1 MLGESNFHKID
12 VGDLISWTDLGR
24 SKRKRR
30 GLVLQKWI
38 STEKSDILSPKER
51 KIAMLRVVD
60 SYDNKIVN
68 IYAINAK
75 IESKRTT

>member
-12 VGDLISWTDLGR
+12 VGDLISWTDLGKSR
-24 SKRKRR
+24 RKRR

-38 STEKSDILSPKER
+38 STDLLSSEER
-51 KIAMLRVVD
+51 KIAMLKVVD
-60 SYDNKIVN
+60 SFNNKIVN

>member
-12 VGDLISWTDLGR
+12 VGDLISWTDIGR
-24 SKRKRR
+24 SRRKRR

-38 STEKSDILSPKER
+38 STDFLSSEER
-51 KIAMLRVVD
+51 KIAMLKVVD
-60 SYDNKIVN
+60 SFDNKIVN

-75 IESKRTT
+75 IESKSTT

>member
-1 MLGESNFHKID
+1 MLGESNFQKID
-12 VGDLISWTDLGR
+12 VGDLISWTDIGR
-24 SKRKRR
+24 SRRKRK

-38 STEKSDILSPKER
+38 STDFLSSEER
-51 KIAMLRVVD
+51 KIAMLKVVD
-60 SYDNKIVN
+60 SFDNKIVN